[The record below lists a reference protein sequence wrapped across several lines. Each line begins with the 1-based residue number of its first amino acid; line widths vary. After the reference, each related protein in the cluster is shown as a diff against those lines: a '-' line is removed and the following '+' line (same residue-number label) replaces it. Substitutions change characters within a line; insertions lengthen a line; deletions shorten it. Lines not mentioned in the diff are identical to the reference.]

1 MTCPLYCLITYVV
14 LFPNQI
20 SIFAKNI
27 NIINMCNTVVVVM
40 IIHGNVPKSVVMAL
54 R

>member
-27 NIINMCNTVVVVM
+27 NIVEQ
-40 IIHGNVPKSVVMAL
+40 IIYFIHNVYIYGIRYLNETS
-54 R
+54 

>member
-1 MTCPLYCLITYVV
+1 MTYPLYCLITYVV

-27 NIINMCNTVVVVM
+27 NIINMCNTGGCCLSFEGASEEAVM
-40 IIHGNVPKSVVMAL
+40 VL